1 MPYKSEKI
9 RIAGTQYDRRIK
21 LTPDQKE
28 YIKWLREKQLI
39 SYSKLAKIFGVSKRL
54 IQFICCPD
62 KYLKN
67 KESLR
72 QRKAEGR
79 YKPKKQNG
87 QQQFVSTGDIRNNS
101 KRKEI

>member
-1 MPYKSEKI
+1 MPYKSEKT

-62 KYLKN
+62 KQKGDTNL
-67 KESLR
+67 
-72 QRKAEGR
+72 Q
-79 YKPKKQNG
+79 KQNG